1 MGKFILEGIIQRVA
15 DYRHNGRI
23 YPENVYKT
31 YFKRVNRKSKIKS
44 LLSGSKS

>member
-1 MGKFILEGIIQRVA
+1 MDKIILEGVIQRFVE
-15 DYRHNGRI
+15 YKHNGRI

>member
-1 MGKFILEGIIQRVA
+1 MDKFILEGYFQRFDTVN
-15 DYRHNGRI
+15 RNNGRI

-44 LLSGSKS
+44 LFKWK